1 MTFKSTCETLS
12 EASIDSSDAFP
23 AGGVHVLGEAELDG
37 VAGGM
42 INQDGPGHL
51 PSPDGGP
58 FSHPGANL
66 GDRL

>member
-1 MTFKSTCETLS
+1 MTFKSTIETLS
-12 EASIDSSDAFP
+12 EVNIDSSVGD
-23 AGGVHVLGEAELDG
+23 AELDA

-58 FSHPGANL
+58 FSHPGANV